1 MELINIFANLLS
13 PVIAIQVQR
22 FLDKRKQH
30 IERRSQIFKILM
42 ATRGARLSV
51 HHIDALNS
59 IDIEFAGKKFSNVIN
74 AWKNYFDAL
83 CIMESTDSVIQK
95 RNDLYSQLLFE
106 LAKSTGYKRFT
117 LSDIN
122 RNYYYPQGLV
132 DNDTDSL
139 SIRQGFAAIVKGE
152 KSIKVKIEG

>member
-1 MELINIFANLLS
+1 MEIINIIAILLS

-22 FLDKRKQH
+22 FLDKRKQS
-30 IERRSQIFKILM
+30 IERRSQIFEILM

-51 HHIDALNS
+51 QHIDALNS
-59 IDIEFAGKKFSNVIN
+59 IDIEFSGKKFSNVIN

-83 CIMESTDSVIQK
+83 CISESTDSVIQK

-106 LAKSTGYKRFT
+106 LAKSTGYKNFT
-117 LSDIN
+117 LSEIN

-132 DNDTDSL
+132 DNDTDSFA
-139 SIRQGFAAIVKGE
+139 IRQGLKAIMKGE
-152 KSIKVKIEG
+152 KPIKVKIEE